1 MATAKT
7 SCLKDGL
14 EPFLP
19 KLEEVLLGTCF
30 IQTGV
35 KFLSI
40 VKKKKKL
47 WAHTLKEYLY

>member
-19 KLEEVLLGTCF
+19 KLEGVLLGTCF

-40 VKKKKKL
+40 VKKKKL